1 MQYNVTVYEVKRMF
15 QLSVDA
21 NNPVQAKVQAKE
33 LVKSGQVTEIVVEPG
48 QVIIQVFDRWFEP
61 IGPSSE
67 FKIKTG

>member
-1 MQYNVTVYEVKRMF
+1 MQYNVIVYEVKRMF

-33 LVKSGQVTEIVVEPG
+33 LVKRSQATEIVVESG

-67 FKIKTG
+67 FKIKS